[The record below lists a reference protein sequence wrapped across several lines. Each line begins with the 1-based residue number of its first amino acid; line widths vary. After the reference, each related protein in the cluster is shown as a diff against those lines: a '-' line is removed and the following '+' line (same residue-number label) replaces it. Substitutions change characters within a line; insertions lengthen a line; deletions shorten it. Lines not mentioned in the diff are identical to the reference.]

1 MEFDAELFWAVAISM
16 FGAAIGSFLNVVIL
30 RLPERK
36 SIIYPSSS
44 CPECGHPIR
53 PYDNIPIVGFFLLRG
68 RCRDCGARIS
78 WRYPFI
84 EFLTACV
91 CLALFMKFGLTP
103 EFGVFVLFCAAML
116 TIFWID
122 LDHMIIPDII
132 SLSGIVLGIAATAS
146 GYLPGMN
153 WKLSLLGLG
162 LGAAALYLP
171 AVVYEKL
178 RGIEGLGGGDVK
190 LLAMIGAF
198 TGPYGVVF
206 VLFSASLAGSI
217 GALMSMSVR
226 RIESTTPIPFGPFLT
241 AAAVC
246 YVFTGREIVGYFFG

>member
-1 MEFDAELFWAVAISM
+1 MEPDLDLLWAGALFV

-36 SIIYPSSS
+36 SIVCPSSS

-53 PYDNIPIVGFFLLRG
+53 PYDNIPIASFFFLRG

-84 EFLTACV
+84 EFLTACLSLTLYLKLGLTAEFWV
-91 CLALFMKFGLTP
+91 LFM
-103 EFGVFVLFCAAML
+103 FCAAL
-116 TIFWID
+116 LAIFWID

-132 SLSGIVLGIAATAS
+132 SLNGIILGIAAAAAGCT
-146 GYLPGMN
+146 PGID
-153 WKLSLLGLG
+153 WKFSLLGAA
-162 LGAAALYLP
+162 LGAAALYVP

-178 RGIEGLGGGDVK
+178 RGIEGLGAGDVK

-198 TGPYGVVF
+198 VGPYGVIF
-206 VLFSASLAGSI
+206 VLFCSSLVGSMC
-217 GALMSMSVR
+217 ALMSMAFR
-226 RIESTTPIPFGPFLT
+226 QIESTTPIPFGPFLT
-241 AAAVC
+241 AAAVF
-246 YVFTGREIVGYFFG
+246 YVFAGREIIDHFFQ

>member
-1 MEFDAELFWAVAISM
+1 M
-16 FGAAIGSFLNVVIL
+16 
-30 RLPERK
+30 
-36 SIIYPSSS
+36 
-44 CPECGHPIR
+44 
-53 PYDNIPIVGFFLLRG
+53 
-68 RCRDCGARIS
+68 
-78 WRYPFI
+78 
-84 EFLTACV
+84 

-103 EFGVFVLFCAAML
+103 EFGVFVVFCAAML

-146 GYLPGMN
+146 SYLPGMN
-153 WKLSLLGLG
+153 WKLSLLGLS
-162 LGAAALYLP
+162 LGVVALYVP

-217 GALMSMSVR
+217 GAVISMSFK

-246 YVFTGREIVGYFFG
+246 YVFIGREIVNYFFG

>member
-1 MEFDAELFWAVAISM
+1 MVFDADFFSACAVFV

-30 RLPERK
+30 RLPESK

-53 PYDNIPIVGFFLLRG
+53 PYDNIPIIGFFLLHG
-68 RCRDCGARIS
+68 RCRDCGSRIS

-84 EFLTACV
+84 EFLTACL
-91 CLALFMKFGLTP
+91 CLGLYLRLGLTP
-103 EFGVFVLFCAAML
+103 EFGVFLVFCSAML
-116 TIFWID
+116 AIFCID

-132 SLSGIVLGIAATAS
+132 SLTGIVLGIAVAS
-146 GYLPGMN
+146 AGYISGMD
-153 WKLSLLGLG
+153 WRFSLLGAG
-162 LGAAALYLP
+162 LGVAALYVP
-171 AVVYEKL
+171 ALVYEKL

-198 TGPYGVVF
+198 TGPYGVIF
-206 VLFSASLAGSI
+206 VLFCASLVGSI
-217 GALMSMSVR
+217 GALVSMSVR

-241 AAAVC
+241 AAAVF
-246 YVFTGREIVGYFFG
+246 YVFAGREIIDYFFG